1 MWLRQNKQAE
11 IVGGDIWEIM
21 GETDVQDLPCSW
33 KIFDLYSELGEKSLE
48 GWCREAIGSNLLG
61 CMLWVD

>member
-21 GETDVQDLPCSW
+21 GETDCAGPSMLLKD
-33 KIFDLYSELGEKSLE
+33 FDLYSELEKSHWE
-48 GWCREAIGSNLLG
+48 
-61 CMLWVD
+61 VDAEKQ